1 MIFILFCM
9 KNILKVTLKNTPQRK
24 EARHRGVHTVYA
36 YYKNS
41 TVNKSRWWLLVW
53 EGGVKYKDTYGVA
66 WGDGNV
72 FE

>member
-24 EARHRGVHTVYA
+24 EARHRGVHTVYV

-41 TVNKSRWWLLVW
+41 TVNKSRLVAAGL
-53 EGGVKYKDTYGVA
+53 GGRSKV
-66 WGDGNV
+66 
-72 FE
+72 